1 MAAGRKDSVA
11 DDDYWTS
18 SSASRISKKM
28 GNLFDDSVNF
38 DDAKN
43 ILKQSVFDD
52 FDEEDGGAVINWDG
66 TPGILLTIISYSLH
80 PLLSAHSVLQPS
92 LFLLPSFSPPL
103 PPPVPSISIGQFLVP
118 F

>member
-1 MAAGRKDSVA
+1 MDNTSKMAAGRKDSVA

-52 FDEEDGGAVINWDG
+52 LDEEDGGAVINWDG
-66 TPGILLTIISYSLH
+66 TPGMYGNFT
-80 PLLSAHSVLQPS
+80 
-92 LFLLPSFSPPL
+92 
-103 PPPVPSISIGQFLVP
+103 
-118 F
+118 